1 MRMNWDLYLII
12 GRLVVFVQS
21 NAIEVDGSAE
31 EVLLPF
37 RPPLSERVV
46 TKGIICQSARSVMS
60 ISDSRSFSRLVHGI

>member
-12 GRLVVFVQS
+12 GRLVDFVQS

-37 RPPLSERVV
+37 RPPLSERGGN
-46 TKGIICQSARSVMS
+46 KGYNMP
-60 ISDSRSFSRLVHGI
+60 IS